1 MGLTT
6 PTGDAVLPVL
16 LVHGIR
22 TSRTMWRAQVEA
34 LEEAGRRVVAV
45 DLPGHGTRMG
55 EEFTLAAARE
65 VIADGVEELGGR
77 VLLVG
82 LSLGGLLA
90 VDYAARHP
98 DQVAGLVAA
107 ACSTS
112 PQVRLRAG
120 WAEVSRW
127 IERTPGSGAQLN
139 AFVVRT
145 FLSPQGAL
153 DIGAGGFALTV
164 MSQALREVA
173 ELDPESDLAAARY
186 PVWLVNGRFDH
197 FRMQEARML
206 RAARSSGRPV
216 RHVVVPHARHL
227 VSLDAPVAFA
237 RVLFEAL
244 DAVDEAPTAA
254 TAATDAT
261 ATAATDA
268 TATAG
273 PGLGSGQQVPGPRP
287 ADERG

>member
-1 MGLTT
+1 MDHTS
-6 PTGDAVLPVL
+6 PTGGDVLPVL

-22 TSRTMWRAQVEA
+22 TSRTMWRAQVQA
-34 LEEAGRRVVAV
+34 LEDAGRRVLAV
-45 DLPGHGTRMG
+45 DLPGHGARMG
-55 EEFTLAAARE
+55 EPFTVAAARD
-65 VIADGVEELGGR
+65 VIAAGVEALGGR

-90 VDYAARHP
+90 IDYAARHP
-98 DQVAGLVAA
+98 EQVAALVAA

-145 FLSPQGAL
+145 FLTPQGAL

-164 MSQALREVA
+164 MSQVLREVA

-206 RAARSSGRPV
+206 AAARSSGQPV

-227 VSLDAPVAFA
+227 VSLDAPVAFT
-237 RVLFEAL
+237 RVLFDAL
-244 DAVDEAPTAA
+244 DAVDAA
-254 TAATDAT
+254 TAVASAP
-261 ATAATDA
+261 APAAGAVRADG
-268 TATAG
+268 AG
-273 PGLGSGQQVPGPRP
+273 LLSGQQVPGPGP

>member
-1 MGLTT
+1 MRRLIGVTE
-6 PTGDAVLPVL
+6 DLPVL
-16 LVHGIR
+16 MVHGIR

-34 LEEAGRRVVAV
+34 LAGYRTLAV
-45 DLPGHGTRMG
+45 DLPGHGTRLG
-55 EEFTLAAARE
+55 ETFTVAAARQT
-65 VIADGVEELGGR
+65 IADGVEALGGR

-90 VDYAARHP
+90 IDHAARHP
-98 DQVAGLVAA
+98 GQVAALVAA

-127 IERTPGSGAQLN
+127 IERTPGSGAGLN
-139 AFVVRT
+139 ALVVRA
-145 FLSPQGAL
+145 FLTPQGAV
-153 DIGAGGFALTV
+153 DIGAGGFALNV

-173 ELDPESDLAAARY
+173 VLDPEADLAALRC

-206 RAARSSGRPV
+206 RAARSSGQPV

-227 VSLDAPVAFA
+227 VSLDAPVAFT
-237 RVLFEAL
+237 RVLFDAL
-244 DAVDEAPTAA
+244 DALDEAAA
-254 TAATDAT
+254 H
-261 ATAATDA
+261 
-268 TATAG
+268 
-273 PGLGSGQQVPGPRP
+273 VPQR
-287 ADERG
+287 